1 MVLSLVALMK
11 LSMVSRRESRSGSGR
26 FCISLVRAMYMLMQT
41 S

>member
-11 LSMVSRRESRSGSGR
+11 LSMVSRRESRSGSGSC
-26 FCISLVRAMYMLMQT
+26 CISLVRAMYMLVWA